1 VWAVGTYEDAAGNE
15 HTLML
20 RHTTQ
25 WQVPNPGS
33 GSNIF
38 GGIAR
43 TPAGLLAVGAFDT
56 GNQRLTMIQRHR

>member
-1 VWAVGTYEDAAGNE
+1 MWADGTYEDAAGNE

-25 WQVPNPGS
+25 WQVAPVPNPGS

-43 TPAGLLAVGAFDT
+43 TPAGYWRSEHSTPETNG
-56 GNQRLTMIQRHR
+56 